1 MKYRS
6 LKTRILIWFGTI
18 TSLLLLLFSFL
29 FYYTFK
35 NNVYSTIEKN
45 LYEQAIYVKENS
57 NNINK
62 NKLSFD
68 YAIFKNNELL
78 DNTSD
83 FNLKIYDND
92 IKRKGFFIVDNGESI
107 AAFYSYVLDN
117 KNIIVIYQKE
127 IDDKI
132 EDVTDTM
139 FIIEPLLLFALIFL
153 GNKLIDQILIPIKQL
168 TKISKDISIDNFSRT
183 IPEINKEDE
192 IKELIHSFNEM
203 IIRLQEGVNNLD
215 RFNSDVSHELKTPLT
230 VIRGEIDI
238 TLRKLREPEYYIKSL
253 TTINY
258 ESKQIEKIVEN
269 LLLLTKYTPENIK
282 KSFEDTYIDSL
293 LMDAIYSHDSKLK
306 EKNINLNIKK
316 IDSVKANVNP
326 ILIKSIFSNL
336 IDNAIKYSE
345 NEKNINIELYKSD
358 KIHFIIEDE
367 GIGMDKDKLPF
378 ITERFFRIDESRN
391 KKVEGFGLGL
401 SIVKKSIELHQGNLL
416 IDSKPNIGT
425 KIEVIWE
432 C

>member
-1 MKYRS
+1 
-6 LKTRILIWFGTI
+6 
-18 TSLLLLLFSFL
+18 
-29 FYYTFK
+29 
-35 NNVYSTIEKN
+35 
-45 LYEQAIYVKENS
+45 
-57 NNINK
+57 
-62 NKLSFD
+62 
-68 YAIFKNNELL
+68 
-78 DNTSD
+78 
-83 FNLKIYDND
+83 
-92 IKRKGFFIVDNGESI
+92 
-107 AAFYSYVLDN
+107 
-117 KNIIVIYQKE
+117 
-127 IDDKI
+127 
-132 EDVTDTM
+132 M

-425 KIEVIWE
+425 KIEVILKPLF
-432 C
+432 

>member
-253 TTINY
+253 NTINY
-258 ESKQIEKIVEN
+258 EAKQIEKIVEN

-425 KIEVIWE
+425 KIEVIL
-432 C
+432 

>member
-425 KIEVIWE
+425 KIEVIL
-432 C
+432 